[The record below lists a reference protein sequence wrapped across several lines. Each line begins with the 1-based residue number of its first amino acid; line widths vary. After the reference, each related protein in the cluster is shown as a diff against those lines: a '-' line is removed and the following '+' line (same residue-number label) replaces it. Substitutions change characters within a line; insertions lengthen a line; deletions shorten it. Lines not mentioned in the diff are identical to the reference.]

1 MTRSEHLAWAK
12 TRALACC
19 DDNQPSE
26 AISSMASDLTKHKE
40 TQDHGALRLLIV
52 LKMSGQLE
60 TVAQVREFILGF
72 N

>member
-1 MTRSEHLAWAK
+1 
-12 TRALACC
+12 
-19 DDNQPSE
+19 
-26 AISSMASDLTKHKE
+26 MASDLTKHKE